1 MITLIMFF
9 IILLSEK
16 VSVELSTSDTEPI
29 EESLSSRILTLP
41 KYCQAQVFRTCIRE
55 KFEN

>member
-1 MITLIMFF
+1 MNALLMFF

-29 EESLSSRILTLP
+29 EEFSCSQILTLP
-41 KYCQAQVFRTCIRE
+41 KNYQAQVFRTCIRE
-55 KFEN
+55 